1 MISLKNRKKMQNNE
15 QSHETPIKHTNFWE
29 SRRNGAERIFISRN
43 NSPNS
48 SNLMRK
54 LMYTP
59 KKLKNLHTKKLKYKE
74 GEFNEIQT

>member
-1 MISLKNRKKMQNNE
+1 MQNNE
-15 QSHETPIKHTNFWE
+15 QNHETPIKHTNFWE
-29 SRRNGAERIFISRN
+29 SRRNGAERIFTSRN

-59 KKLKNLHTKKLKYKE
+59 KKLKKKLHTKKLKYKE
-74 GEFNEIQT
+74 GEFKEIQT